1 MANMITCIRMICSIV
16 LVYCPTFSVS
26 FYVFY
31 ILAGVSDMLDGMVA
45 RHFKTVS
52 DFGSKLDT
60 VADFIFCLVC
70 FILNKSLR
78 ITIKIIPVLKLERWM
93 FIWIFVIALIKLI
106 NLISAYVVQKKFVA
120 CHSNL
125 NKLTGALLFC
135 LPLTVKVIDL
145 RYSMVVIGT
154 VATFAAIQEGHFIR
168 KGLS

>member
-1 MANMITCIRMICSIV
+1 MANMITRIRMICSIV
-16 LVYCPTFSVS
+16 LVFCPAFSVS
-26 FYVFY
+26 FYMLYV
-31 ILAGVSDMLDGMVA
+31 LAGVTDVLDGIVA
-45 RHFKTVS
+45 RHFGCVS

-70 FILNKSLR
+70 F
-78 ITIKIIPVLKLERWM
+78 IKIIPVLKLERWM

-135 LPLTVKVIDL
+135 LPLTLKVVDL
-145 RYSMVVIGT
+145 RYSMVVIGI
-154 VATFAAIQEGHFIR
+154 VATVAAIQEGHLIR

>member
-1 MANMITCIRMICSIV
+1 MITCIRMICSIV
-16 LVYCPTFSVS
+16 LVFCPAFSVS
-26 FYVFY
+26 FYVLY
-31 ILAGVSDMLDGMVA
+31 VLAGVTDVLDGIVA
-45 RHFKTVS
+45 RHFGCVS

-70 FILNKSLR
+70 FI
-78 ITIKIIPVLKLERWM
+78 KIIPVLKLERWM
-93 FIWIFVIALIKLI
+93 FIWILVIAFIKLI

-135 LPLTVKVIDL
+135 LPLTLKVIDL

-154 VATFAAIQEGHFIR
+154 VATFAAIQEGHLIR
-168 KGLS
+168 KGLN

>member
-16 LVYCPTFSVS
+16 LVFCPAFSAS
-26 FYVFY
+26 FYMLYV
-31 ILAGVSDMLDGMVA
+31 LAGVTDMLDGIVA

-70 FILNKSLR
+70 FI
-78 ITIKIIPVLKLERWM
+78 KIIPVLKFERWM

-106 NLISAYVVQKKFVA
+106 NLLSAYVVQKKFVA

-135 LPLTVKVIDL
+135 LPLTLKVIDL
-145 RYSMVVIGT
+145 RYSMVVVGT
-154 VATFAAIQEGHFIR
+154 VATVAAIQEGHLIR

>member
-1 MANMITCIRMICSIV
+1 MIKKPITGRGYSG
-16 LVYCPTFSVS
+16 
-26 FYVFY
+26 
-31 ILAGVSDMLDGMVA
+31 ILRRIASA

-70 FILNKSLR
+70 FI
-78 ITIKIIPVLKLERWM
+78 KIIPVLKLESWM
-93 FIWIFVIALIKLI
+93 VIWIFVIAFIKLI

-135 LPLTVKVIDL
+135 LLLTLKVIDL
-145 RYSMVVIGT
+145 RYSMVVIGI
-154 VATFAAIQEGHFIR
+154 VATVAAIQEGHLIR

>member
-16 LVYCPTFSVS
+16 LVCCPNFSVS

-70 FILNKSLR
+70 FI
-78 ITIKIIPVLKLERWM
+78 KIIPVLKLERWM

-106 NLISAYVVQKKFVA
+106 NLISAYVVQKKFVV
-120 CHSNL
+120 CHSNP
-125 NKLTGALLFC
+125 NKLTGFLLFC
-135 LPLTVKVIDL
+135 LPITIKVIDL
-145 RYSMVVIGT
+145 RYSMVVIGI
-154 VATFAAIQEGHFIR
+154 VATLAAIQEGHLIR
-168 KGLS
+168 TGNSESSNKRR

>member
-16 LVYCPTFSVS
+16 LVFCPAFSAS
-26 FYVFY
+26 FYMLYV
-31 ILAGVSDMLDGMVA
+31 LAGVADMLDGIVA

-70 FILNKSLR
+70 FI
-78 ITIKIIPVLKLERWM
+78 KIILVLKFERWM

-135 LPLTVKVIDL
+135 LPLTLKVIDL
-145 RYSMVVIGT
+145 RYSMVVVGI
-154 VATFAAIQEGHFIR
+154 VATVAAIQEGHLIR

>member
-16 LVYCPTFSVS
+16 LVFCPAFSVS
-26 FYVFY
+26 FYVLY
-31 ILAGVSDMLDGMVA
+31 VLSGVSDMLDGIVA

-60 VADFIFCLVC
+60 VADLIFCLVC
-70 FILNKSLR
+70 FI
-78 ITIKIIPVLKLERWM
+78 KIISVLKFERWM

-106 NLISAYVVQKKFVA
+106 NLISAYVVQKRFVA

-135 LPLTVKVIDL
+135 LPLTLKVIDL
-145 RYSMVVIGT
+145 RYSMVVIGI
-154 VATFAAIQEGHFIR
+154 VATLAAIQEGHFIR
-168 KGLS
+168 KGLN

>member
-16 LVYCPTFSVS
+16 LVFCPAFSAS
-26 FYVFY
+26 FYMLYV
-31 ILAGVSDMLDGMVA
+31 LAGVTDMLDGIVA

-70 FILNKSLR
+70 FI
-78 ITIKIIPVLKLERWM
+78 KIIPVLKLEKWM

-106 NLISAYVVQKKFVA
+106 NLLSAYVVQKKFVV

-135 LPLTVKVIDL
+135 LPLTLKVIDL
-145 RYSMVVIGT
+145 RYSMVVVGI
-154 VATFAAIQEGHFIR
+154 VATFAAIQEGHLIR